1 MNLPE
6 SVRRVADALAQ
17 RGHAHAPRM
26 LDASAR
32 TAQEAADALGVQ
44 LGQIAKSIVFRR
56 EPDQVAVMVVTSG
69 DQRVD
74 ERKLAARV
82 CPGGHKLARA
92 DAEFVKQRTGFAI
105 GGVAPLAHVQPPV
118 LLLDLSLFR
127 FEQIWAAA
135 GHPHAVFPASP
146 AQLALLT
153 QARLDD
159 VSAQGMD
166 LQARAMALLRAQ
178 AAMVACDPQAE
189 PPSPCLSVCC
199 MAPDNGLCVGCLRT
213 IDEIAHWSSL
223 SVPQRHRV
231 WQAIAQ
237 RAAPQPGD

>member
-6 SVRRVADALAQ
+6 SVQRVAAVLAE
-17 RGHAHAPRM
+17 RGHTHAPRM
-26 LDASAR
+26 LDGSAR

-56 EPDQVAVMVVTSG
+56 EPDQAAVMVVTSG

-74 ERKLAARV
+74 ERKLADRL
-82 CPGGHKLARA
+82 CPSGYKLARA
-92 DAEFVKQRTGFAI
+92 DAAFVRERTGFAI
-105 GGVAPLAHVQPPV
+105 GGVAPLAHLQAPV

-127 FEQIWAAA
+127 FDQVWAAA
-135 GHPHAVFPASP
+135 GHPHAVFSASP
-146 AQLALLT
+146 AQLAKLT

-159 VSAQGMD
+159 VSAQSMD
-166 LQARAMALLRAQ
+166 LQTRSMALLRAR
-178 AAMVACDPQAE
+178 AAIVACDPQAE

-199 MAPDNGLCVGCLRT
+199 MSPDSGLCAGCLRT
-213 IDEIAHWSSL
+213 IDEIAAWGNM
-223 SVPQRHRV
+223 PAPRRHRV

-237 RAAPQPGD
+237 RAAAQQEI